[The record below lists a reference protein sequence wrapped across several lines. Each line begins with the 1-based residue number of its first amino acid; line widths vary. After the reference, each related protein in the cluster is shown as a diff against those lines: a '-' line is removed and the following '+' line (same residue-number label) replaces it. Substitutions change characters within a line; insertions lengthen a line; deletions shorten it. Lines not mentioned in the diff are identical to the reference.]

1 MTSTLLDGVLIF
13 LRLADFCLSLA
24 KTDYPLPL
32 ASLFTDFS
40 ESKRWTK
47 DFRRSNAAAKARLR
61 GGFRLPQLTAPPK
74 TTKSS
79 FRIVYEVVLRNR
91 RATGARIWGSVQN
104 QTILAQVSFLIYSSS
119 QQDLFFCPARCRE
132 MTTAEFYF
140 YVWLDK
146 NTVLH

>member
-1 MTSTLLDGVLIF
+1 MRVACFYLFGAETGYILQSATLY
-13 LRLADFCLSLA
+13 AH
-24 KTDYPLPL
+24 
-32 ASLFTDFS
+32 FS

-61 GGFRLPQLTAPPK
+61 GGFHSKECKRLPQLTAPPK